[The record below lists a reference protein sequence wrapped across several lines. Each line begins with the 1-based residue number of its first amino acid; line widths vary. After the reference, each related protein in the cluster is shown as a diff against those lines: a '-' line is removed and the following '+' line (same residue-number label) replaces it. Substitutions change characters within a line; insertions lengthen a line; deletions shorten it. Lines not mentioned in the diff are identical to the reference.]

1 MNILTFKI
9 NVFSE
14 HSLFDIHNKSMLS
27 LATILELKHC
37 NYWQKTKTKTLKL
50 LLRIGKVSVQQFRI
64 YKLLD
69 IHLHLQSKTS
79 LRQPYSSSNTDNHY
93 TDNHYTSDNHYTI
106 RSQHRNSKQL

>member
-27 LATILELKHC
+27 LATIIELKHC

-79 LRQPYSSSNTDNHY
+79 PRQLYSSSNTDK
-93 TDNHYTSDNHYTI
+93 TSDNHHTI
-106 RSQHRNSKQL
+106 RSQHRNSKQF